1 MSAVILCVD
10 DERSVLDTLSQQ
22 IVGALGKE
30 FEIEVAQSGEEAME
44 LVKQLEQEGLSIAVV
59 LSDQIMP
66 GMKGDEFLIRLH
78 KLYPETLKIL
88 LTGQAS
94 LEAVQN
100 AINNANLYRYLSK
113 PWQVNDL
120 ILTVTEAA
128 RSYVQKK
135 EIQKFDQSNRLLRE
149 LNKATQDISSEIQF
163 GVLVNR
169 FLHYASQSVGAER
182 IFLLTQQNE
191 NQFKLQGLIC
201 SVLEDQQHFRE
212 RFYSDR
218 ENLTAEVQQRL
229 ALYLSVA
236 EADSHAMAF
245 PLRKGNHAYGY
256 VLAEN
261 ALSLKPIGSMQREV
275 LAILASQTAISMEI
289 ANLYANL
296 NRQKKIIEQKNK
308 DVTDSL
314 NYAKRIQYALLPDG
328 DLLLRYFPNSF
339 IFYRPKD
346 IVSGDFYWYCER
358 NNYMY
363 IATVDCTGHGV
374 PGAFMSVLGA
384 SQLTEIIQHHAIE
397 APNLILSKLHEKIS
411 ENLNKGYA
419 SKNEEDGLNDGMELA
434 LCRIHLTTKQIQF
447 AGANRPLWL
456 QRNGEIIVFSGDKQP
471 IGQYERLGVQEKR
484 EFQTQTI
491 DTQPGDVVYLFSDG
505 IVDQFGGV
513 EGRRLSKRKFLAFLK
528 QIDATPVVEKGKE
541 IDKFITL
548 WQGQN
553 EQTDDMMVI
562 GIGF

>member
-22 IVGALGKE
+22 IVGALGKD

-44 LVKQLEQEGLSIAVV
+44 LVKQLEQEGLPIAVV
-59 LSDQIMP
+59 ISDQIMP
-66 GMKGDEFLIRLH
+66 GMKGDEFLIHLH
-78 KLYPETLKIL
+78 RLYPETLKIL

-100 AINNANLYRYLSK
+100 AINNASLYRYLSK

-135 EIQKFDQSNRLLRE
+135 EIQKFDESNRLLRE

-182 IFLLTQQNE
+182 IFLLTLQNG

-201 SVLEDQQHFRE
+201 SVLQDQRHFRE
-212 RFYSDR
+212 RFQTDR

-229 ALYLSVA
+229 ILCLSVA
-236 EADSHAMAF
+236 EADSHTVAF
-245 PLRKGNHAYGY
+245 PLRKGNHTYGY
-256 VLAEN
+256 ILAEN
-261 ALSLKPIGSMQREV
+261 ALSLKPIGSIQREI

-296 NRQKKIIEQKNK
+296 DRQKKIIEQKNK
-308 DVTDSL
+308 DITDSL

-328 DLLLRYFPNSF
+328 DLLLRYFPQSF
-339 IFYRPKD
+339 VFYSPKD
-346 IVSGDFYWYCER
+346 IVSGDFYWYAER

-384 SQLTEIIQHHAIE
+384 SQLTEIVQHHAIE
-397 APNLILSKLHEKIS
+397 APNLVLSKLHEKIS
-411 ENLNKGYA
+411 ENLNKG
-419 SKNEEDGLNDGMELA
+419 SVSENEEGGLNDGMELA
-434 LCRIHLTTKQIQF
+434 LCRIHLPSKQIQF

-456 QRNGEIIVFSGDKQP
+456 QRNGEIIVFNGDKQP
-471 IGQYERLGVQEKR
+471 IGQYERLGIQEKR
-484 EFQTQTI
+484 EFQTQII
-491 DTQPGDVVYLFSDG
+491 DTQPGDVIYLFSDG
-505 IVDQFGGV
+505 IVDQFGGA
-513 EGRRLSKRKFLAFLK
+513 EGRRLSKRKFLEFLT
-528 QIDATPVVEKGKE
+528 QIHATPVVEKGKE
-541 IDKFITL
+541 IDKFITR
-548 WQGQN
+548 WQGAH